1 MGFTLGGGA
10 SGKWIDGK
18 PRVSSMPYTFDIA
31 EGNFPGHIS
40 FRVEGTNDDVDNV
53 KEDMWPVGGTYVFP
67 TAAMGMEI
75 VSTSD
80 QDSGAGGVNPAGTGV
95 RSVKV
100 TYLDDSWNEQTET
113 KTLDGTTVVALSA
126 TDIYRIQK
134 MATVTAGTGAKAA
147 GTIDI
152 RHLDNTPIYGR
163 IPIGENHLHQAIC
176 TVPLGK
182 KLFVV
187 SWQPG
192 VGHQSGNRYARFE
205 LDGTADEDDVLL
217 DGIFF
222 NKDIIDIQDMA
233 IFIPV
238 PMPQVFPAKTDIKV
252 TVVSDSANANAET
265 SVSFE
270 GWIEDV

>member
-1 MGFTLGGGA
+1 
-10 SGKWIDGK
+10 
-18 PRVSSMPYTFDIA
+18 MPSELFDKQGRPIQVAMSNLEAIA
-31 EGNFPGHIS
+31 RGEIAGHIA

-53 KEDMWPVGGTYVFP
+53 KEDLWAVGGTYVFP
-67 TAAMGMEI
+67 TAGMGMEV
-75 VSTSD
+75 VSSSAG
-80 QDSGAGGVNPAGTGV
+80 QEDSGAGGGNPAGTGI
-95 RSVKV
+95 RSVLI

-113 KTLDGTTVVALSA
+113 VILDGTTPVATSA

-134 MATVTAGTGAKAA
+134 MATVTTGTGKKAV

-152 RHLDNTPIYGR
+152 RHLSDSPIYGR

-205 LDGTADEDDVLL
+205 LDGTSDESDNFV

-252 TVVSDSANANAET
+252 TVISDAAASNAET

-270 GWIEDV
+270 GWIEDA